1 MKHEQICLS
10 EYISD
15 SGNISAQVNRITLN
29 GNITYQVTYNGGV
42 LGYYD
47 TEHEAEAVAEDSVLE
62 IL

>member
-1 MKHEQICLS
+1 MKHEQIMLS
-10 EYISD
+10 EYISEGGGHRA
-15 SGNISAQVNRITLN
+15 SVNRITLN

>member
-1 MKHEQICLS
+1 MKHKQILLS

-15 SGNISAQVNRITLN
+15 SGNISSQVNRIILN

-42 LGYYD
+42 LGYYN
-47 TEHEAEAVAEDSVLE
+47 TIEEAEAVAEDSVLE